1 MAAAGPFG
9 DYRIPEVYKTVLTW
23 EQALLY
29 FGGVRTR
36 FTDVV
41 PNLDST
47 QWLHFLNLSV
57 EEQRQSN
64 AIGRDC
70 MLLLGSTFG
79 FVTHAVLTYAVIG
92 ATTHSAVQGQYIFEV
107 ALHLLKALQKQV
119 GTAYLHVEI
128 PKFCSGW
135 FVCQPIAGRTDDYA
149 KNAVIQRHNLRVI
162 TCVLE
167 YFDMYYSA
175 CLTPLRGVERCTPLH
190 PRSSVRLTSA
200 GYAAANRSIYEG
212 GMLMILGY
220 NDISHGPDSAAR
232 SASNLAATQKVSS
245 IFAIRT
251 LLIIYCVGVL
261 CRNFKWLLRSVWRW
275 SGASC
280 SVPCLGWRHYRAW

>member
-1 MAAAGPFG
+1 
-9 DYRIPEVYKTVLTW
+9 
-23 EQALLY
+23 
-29 FGGVRTR
+29 
-36 FTDVV
+36 
-41 PNLDST
+41 
-47 QWLHFLNLSV
+47 
-57 EEQRQSN
+57 
-64 AIGRDC
+64 

-79 FVTHAVLTYAVIG
+79 FVTHAMLTYAVIG
-92 ATTHSAVQGQYIFEV
+92 ATHSAVQGQYIFEI

-135 FVCQPIAGRTDDYA
+135 FVCQPFADRTDDYA

-162 TCVLE
+162 SCVLE

-200 GYAAANRSIYEG
+200 GYAAANRSIYQG

-220 NDISHGPDSAAR
+220 NDISHGLDSAAR

-245 IFAIRT
+245 IIAIRT
-251 LLIIYCVGVL
+251 HLIICCVGVL
-261 CRNFKWLLRSVWRW
+261 CRNIKWLLRSVWRW